1 MKFALLGLPGAG
13 KKTFFSLL
21 TEQSGAEPESQVT
34 MHGLLKRKGVRREGD
49 TLVGTAPIHDERVV
63 ALSKIFDPEKTVF
76 ADNTIALCPDIVTG
90 SGDRKWLEAARRCDL
105 LCVLLR
111 DFLNDPSSGPG
122 GSANAAGER
131 SAIEAE
137 LILADMEL
145 IENRMKRLEK
155 EKRSARSSSQDYE
168 QLALEKIS
176 GALESQSGLF
186 PLALEEEYLAP
197 VKSLGLLALKPALWA
212 CNVDENRLAE
222 GSVSGEFGL
231 SVSCR
236 IEQEIMELGSDD
248 ERMAYLREL
257 GVAASG
263 LERLNAAA
271 YDALGLMS
279 FYTVGKDEV
288 RAWTVRKGSTAPK
301 AAGKVH
307 SDIERGFIRVEI
319 IKFDDMIACGG
330 EAAAK
335 AAGKMQVKGRDYVI
349 EDGDICHFLF
359 NV

>member
-21 TEQSGAEPESQVT
+21 TDQDGAGAESVVT

-49 TLVGTAPIHDERVV
+49 ALIGIAPIHDARVT
-63 ALSKIFDPEKTVF
+63 ALAEIFKPEKTVF
-76 ADNTIALCPDIVTG
+76 AENTIALCPDIMPG
-90 SGDRKWLEAARRCDL
+90 SGDRKWLDAARRCDM
-105 LCVLLR
+105 LCILVR
-111 DFLNDPSSGPG
+111 DFAGDASGG
-122 GSANAAGER
+122 QDGAVNAAAEK
-131 SAIEAE
+131 SVIEAE

-145 IENRMKRLEK
+145 IENRIKRLEK
-155 EKRSARSSSQDYE
+155 EKRGARASSQDYE
-168 QLALEKIS
+168 QLAIEKIS

-186 PLALEEEYLAP
+186 PLALEEKYLAP
-197 VKSLGLLALKPALWA
+197 VKSLGLLALKPILYAH
-212 CNVDENRLAE
+212 NVDEDRMAVETE
-222 GSVSGEFGL
+222 GGPAGL
-231 SVSCR
+231 RVSCR
-236 IEQEIMELGSDD
+236 IEQEIMGLGSAD
-248 ERMAYLREL
+248 EQKAYLEEL

-263 LERLNAAA
+263 LDRLNAAA

-279 FYTVGKDEV
+279 FYTVGDDEV
-288 RAWTVRKGSTAPK
+288 RAWTVHKGSTAPS

-319 IKFDDMIACGG
+319 IKYDDMIAAGG

-335 AAGKMQVKGRDYVI
+335 AAGKMQVKGKDYVI